1 MKEDGVR
8 AVILVDGLG
17 LCVGSR
23 GSVTPDAS
31 GLILALSRQAQT
43 LTEATSEEQEKQVVT
58 KINTNKGSIYIR
70 SGGSYIVGIYK

>member
-1 MKEDGVR
+1 MHSFLSLPSL
-8 AVILVDGLG
+8 A
-17 LCVGSR
+17 R

-58 KINTNKGSIYIR
+58 KINTNKGYAGEMNVARCTWVRCTDPLILYPT
-70 SGGSYIVGIYK
+70 